1 MNRQSTFAL
10 ILVAALFSGCTR
22 THQPETP
29 NQPLPTSEWVA
40 SYRASIEQA
49 SPGSIVGVVNAVVA
63 AENLASVGDVPAGS
77 LQSKQMITFV
87 DGSGNPLGV
96 GQVVTVTEYGNV
108 HVRYE
113 NPIDGRRAPQVGDV
127 AVWLKK

>member
-1 MNRQSTFAL
+1 MNRRSTLAL
-10 ILVAALFSGCTR
+10 VLAAALFTGCTR
-22 THQPETP
+22 TREAENP
-29 NQPLPTSEWVA
+29 NQPVPTSDWIS

-63 AENLASVGDVPAGS
+63 ADNLASVGDVPAGS
-77 LQSKQMITFV
+77 LQAKQTITFV
-87 DGSGNPLGV
+87 DGSGNPLVV
-96 GQVVTVTEYGNV
+96 GQVVAVTEFGNV